1 MGRRG
6 IIMKADLEEILK
18 GLNKEQRIAATQT
31 RGAVRLIAGAG
42 SGKTHTLTKRV
53 AYICASE
60 NVEPKRVLSVTF
72 TNKAAKEMR
81 ERVAKLMNLSEDKFS
96 MMTFHSLALEIVKD
110 NLNKFGWTRLEIGN
124 TSPNLLVPMFFKA
137 NPEIKAEFD
146 KLDKEIQY
154 EIKKSLIAKIRYAKS
169 NGYYAKWLDKKERAS
184 LQLASVDV
192 VYDEVLSYKR
202 LADAKHTYTTSLR
215 TFTKNQKEGKKGR
228 KTVDDVVTDYNEWQ
242 SAKGN
247 SSEGINT
254 WVKGIVQLQK
264 NKCSFDDMLNLA
276 VYLLENYEDVREKW
290 SNKYDFIQVDEF
302 QDTDSKQ
309 LKLVKLLYER
319 HGNLFVVGDPDQS
332 IYLFR
337 GAEPTLFNKLEEHI
351 PNLKTIFM
359 VSNYRS
365 TDEIVKVSD
374 EVIKLNKNRIAK
386 QCQSIEGRGEK
397 VRLLIHDTEQELV
410 DHEIAL
416 IEEYIKNG
424 RKPNEIAIL
433 YRSVMDGTRELLID
447 GLESKGIPVV
457 YEKNKDIY
465 YDFAWNICKY
475 GYSKNREYVML
486 AIELII
492 EEKNKFGNIFNAVD
506 IDDVIKDLDKID
518 IFSIASS
525 ALNICAY
532 LGLNDKE
539 SFDDVREKESAK
551 IGKKL
556 SDSVLSAWADW
567 DKLSSEEKKKECEK
581 EASLEDVVD
590 NIDTSKGV
598 SIMTMHKSKGL
609 EFPIVFIN
617 GLNTAIFSNEKSYEE
632 VEEEA
637 RLAYVGYSRAK
648 EQLFLGHAK
657 SVKQKIR
664 DGRGFKNEVAPT
676 EVHGILAQVMNN
688 ENVLQEI
695 PSPEFE
701 WDAKK
706 IEEDSLATYNATLSN
721 HYLGKYTPL
730 EYEEK
735 IVGYRYTSVQKGELV
750 GYQAS
755 IEDLEKYDCV
765 PDNKYLTITI
775 TEPLTIRKIEDKHL
789 YAFDEINNT
798 IRIYDCKTETEIKKV
813 FETASASKFQVD
825 IKDDAF
831 LGELAKKAE
840 SRTPKEIVTE
850 KNKVE
855 NSKKEKSEKK
865 EKIYYQK
872 VVDKDTGKQVGLRII
887 KGDKKIEMKM
897 DEVKAKAEELKELL
911 KDGEK
916 KEDIKV
922 TIKCDITYEQFVEI
936 NKALRDSKKKG
947 IMNIPMLRITNNE
960 NWLLKVEDTKD
971 INKFVT
977 LKTDELV
984 NWVRTKKVCLSN
996 PSALVQWNKWKD

>member
-1 MGRRG
+1 M
-6 IIMKADLEEILK
+6 MKADLEEILK

-154 EIKKSLIAKIRYAKS
+154 EIKKSLIAKIRYVKS

-202 LADAKHTYTTSLR
+202 LADAKHTYTTSLK

-228 KTVDDVVTDYNEWQ
+228 KTVDDVVTDYKEWQ

-247 SSEGINT
+247 SSDGINT

-276 VYLLENYEDVREKW
+276 VYLLETYDDVREKW

-386 QCQSIEGRGEK
+386 QCQSIEGEGEK
-397 VRLLIHDTEQELV
+397 VRLLLHNTEQELV
-410 DHEIAL
+410 NHEVAL

-433 YRSVMDGTRELLID
+433 YRSVADGTRELLINT
-447 GLESKGIPVV
+447 LKSKGIPVV
-457 YEKNKDIY
+457 YEENKDIY
-465 YDFAWNICKY
+465 YEFAWNICKY
-475 GYSKNREYVML
+475 DYTKNKEYLML

-492 EEKNKFGNIFNAVD
+492 EEKNKFGNVFNAVD
-506 IDDVIKDLDKID
+506 IDDVIKGLSNINLYSVIDTALD
-518 IFSIASS
+518 
-525 ALNICAY
+525 ICAY

-539 SFDDVREKESAK
+539 SFDEVREKERNKAGK
-551 IGKKL
+551 RIGNNIGY
-556 SDSVLSAWADW
+556 AWTKW
-567 DKLSSEEKKKECEK
+567 NELSEEAKKIECEK

-590 NIDTSKGV
+590 NIDTTKGV

-657 SVKQKIR
+657 NVMQKIR
-664 DGRGFKNEVAPT
+664 DGRSFKNEEAPT
-676 EVHGILAQVMNN
+676 EVHGILAQIMNN

-695 PSPEFE
+695 PDSKFE
-701 WDAKK
+701 WDAKT
-706 IEEDSLATYNATLSN
+706 IAENSLATYNATLSK
-721 HYLGKYTPL
+721 YYSGKYTPL
-730 EYEEK
+730 EYEGK
-735 IVGYRYTSVQKGELV
+735 IVGYRYTSVQNGELV

-765 PDNKYLTITI
+765 PNNKYLTITI
-775 TEPLTIRKIEDKHL
+775 TEPLTVRKIEDKHL

-813 FETASASKFQVD
+813 FETSSASKFQVD

-840 SRTPKEIVTE
+840 SRTPRETVIE
-850 KNKVE
+850 KSKIE
-855 NSKKEKSEKK
+855 DKKKEKSEKK
-865 EKIYYQK
+865 EKIFYQK
-872 VVDKDTGKQVGLRII
+872 VIDKDTGKQVGLRII
-887 KGDKKIEMKM
+887 KDDKKIEMKM